1 MKYSATVS
9 IGAQQF
15 NSPLFGKV
23 KVLQLHDWIRGWLN
37 IIEIDGKEQ
46 IEVHPGQT
54 KCYICTH
61 MVSVPYR
68 MSWKRLLNKLK
79 YSNDIN
85 FKRRFYTLVSQV
97 KQKHEVALK
106 KAEQQWNNY
115 NICDWTGVSLPRIV
129 SRPKNIWQTLLFVF
143 SKKMYN
149 RLYTKKFPRI
159 DKDFC
164 TIQDIQKSSGLE
176 FQITHIQSEAGL
188 TDGVYGPELERMKKM
203 LQQQAKQIIKEAQEK
218 RK

>member
-1 MKYSATVS
+1 MV
-9 IGAQQF
+9 
-15 NSPLFGKV
+15 
-23 KVLQLHDWIRGWLN
+23 
-37 IIEIDGKEQ
+37 III
-46 IEVHPGQT
+46 
-54 KCYICTH
+54 
-61 MVSVPYR
+61 YR

-79 YSNDIN
+79 YSRDIN

-164 TIQDIQKSSGLE
+164 TIQDMQKSSGLN
-176 FQITHIQSEAGL
+176 FQINHVVPQSQSEGKL
-188 TDGVYGPELERMKKM
+188 YGQYSEQKLNY
-203 LQQQAKQIIKEAQEK
+203 LYQQAKQI
-218 RK
+218 